1 MRSGGHPLARWPVAG
16 AGTCPPC
23 AGCCGAPWP
32 AWPARWR
39 GRTHRLPPQLHPKQ
53 PATRPLHPPTPA
65 QAAGRA
71 SPACMP
77 HAAKGCTSCSAAR
90 TKRPRPARPP
100 RCHRRPGCRS
110 RCPTAG
116 SARAAGRVT
125 MARCGT
131 AWTGA
136 TAAPLPHRPAWRWP
150 PTAST
155 WQASCGWATPC
166 CGATATW
173 PSPCRAAGRTP
184 ASAWACAVQAR
195 MQRVGGELQVQS
207 APGATVLTVHLMPAQ
222 APESQPAPLLLNMNQ
237 NRIWRASSLRKQ
249 LLS

>member
-23 AGCCGAPWP
+23 AGCCCAPWP

-39 GRTHRLPPQLHPKQ
+39 GRTHRLPPQPHP
-53 PATRPLHPPTPA
+53 
-65 QAAGRA
+65 QAAGHAPA
-71 SPACMP
+71 SSTHAGAGCGPRITGV
-77 HAAKGCTSCSAAR
+77 HAARGEGVHILQRSQDEAPSAG
-90 TKRPRPARPP
+90 P
-100 RCHRRPGCRS
+100 
-110 RCPTAG
+110 PTALPP
-116 SARAAGRVT
+116 SAWVPVTLPDRWINPGRWPGHDGEVWY
-125 MARCGT
+125 RVD
-131 AWTGA
+131 WRNP
-136 TAAPLPHRPAWRWP
+136 APLPHRPACRWP

-207 APGATVLTVHLMPAQ
+207 APGATVLTVHLMPAH
-222 APESQPAPLLLNMNQ
+222 APESQPEPLL
-237 NRIWRASSLRKQ
+237 
-249 LLS
+249 